1 MSHVLD
7 ELHRAL
13 LDDRNNSLEYVNRL
27 MMDIERE
34 IAMAYDDGYTDA
46 QYDAGIKIVSFVNK
60 STINNQKDNSNGS

>member
-7 ELHRAL
+7 ELRRTL

-46 QYDAGIKIVSFVNK
+46 QYDAGTKIVSFVNK
-60 STINNQKDNSNGS
+60 LAINNQKKDK

>member
-60 STINNQKDNSNGS
+60 STINNQKKDK

>member
-7 ELHRAL
+7 ELNRAL

-27 MMDIERE
+27 MIDIERE
-34 IAMAYDDGYTDA
+34 IAMSYDDGYTDA

>member
-7 ELHRAL
+7 ELNRAL

-27 MMDIERE
+27 MIDIERE
-34 IAMAYDDGYTDA
+34 IAIAYEDGYTDA

>member
-7 ELHRAL
+7 ELNRAL
-13 LDDRNNSLEYVNRL
+13 LYDRNNSLEYVNRL
-27 MMDIERE
+27 MIDIERE

>member
-7 ELHRAL
+7 ELNRAL

>member
-7 ELHRAL
+7 ELNRAL

-27 MMDIERE
+27 MIDIERE
-34 IAMAYDDGYTDA
+34 IAMAYEDGYTDA

>member
-7 ELHRAL
+7 ELNRAL

-34 IAMAYDDGYTDA
+34 IAMAYEDGCTAA

-60 STINNQKDNSNGS
+60 LAINNQKKDK